1 MAEVQ
6 NNRTDNE
13 TNSKLAKLAGVG
25 KETYRMGAKILN
37 SDNEDLKKRVQT
49 GETSISA
56 GYKELIESNLRQRVL
71 GNTNPVKLGRC
82 FEFLNNWYGFKHG
95 STFFSR
101 QSIS

>member
-13 TNSKLAKLAGVG
+13 TNSKLAKLAGVC

-56 GYKELIESNLRQRVL
+56 GYKELTQA
-71 GNTNPVKLGRC
+71 
-82 FEFLNNWYGFKHG
+82 
-95 STFFSR
+95 
-101 QSIS
+101 

>member
-25 KETYRMGAKILN
+25 KETYRMGAKVLN
-37 SDNEDLKKRVQT
+37 SSNEDVKQRVLS

-56 GYKELIESNLRQRVL
+56 CYKELMTYECRNLSNGIE
-71 GNTNPVKLGRC
+71 K
-82 FEFLNNWYGFKHG
+82 
-95 STFFSR
+95 
-101 QSIS
+101 